1 MSIVKTLARVEWYL
15 KEVVPLFLIGT
26 ALMFTLDRTG
36 MLEKIIRLGEPLVT
50 GWLGLPAQASAAF
63 LVGFLRRDF
72 GATGLFLMQSDGLLT
87 PIQVVVAMVTITLFI
102 PCIASVM
109 MIARE
114 SNWRNGTGHAGA
126 DHPAGLPGW
135 RSALSRT
142 CMDGVG
148 NMSNPI
154 FLTCPLC
161 GHDFEAGGQA
171 ACQACPMHRGCNLVC
186 CPACGYQM
194 VDERRSLMGRLAGS
208 VFRARHPRLR
218 REQQSLTLMDV
229 PPGWRAKVVGFR
241 DGIPSA
247 RRAHLQAYGL
257 VSR

>member
-1 MSIVKTLARVEWYL
+1 MVLLIVGWLAARLAPGERTQLLVELPPLRWPVPSNVMVKTLARVEWYL

-36 MLEKIIRLGEPLVT
+36 MLEKIIRAGEPLVT

-114 SNWRNGTGHAGA
+114 SSWRIAVGMLVLITPLAFLVG
-126 DHPAGLPGW
+126 GLLYRGLAWMGW
-135 RSALSRT
+135 
-142 CMDGVG
+142 
-148 NMSNPI
+148 
-154 FLTCPLC
+154 
-161 GHDFEAGGQA
+161 
-171 ACQACPMHRGCNLVC
+171 
-186 CPACGYQM
+186 
-194 VDERRSLMGRLAGS
+194 
-208 VFRARHPRLR
+208 
-218 REQQSLTLMDV
+218 
-229 PPGWRAKVVGFR
+229 
-241 DGIPSA
+241 GI
-247 RRAHLQAYGL
+247 
-257 VSR
+257 